1 MKSALRIQFSVPK
14 YAGNHETGTSSI
26 KIGNIRRLVPRLKS
40 LHLNGETSSSPRIS
54 QIRKSHARVSP
65 IKFFQFFQLLKILA
79 RRWKDAL
86 LRNKSQ
92 KGDILEYPN
101 FPSCKMFETKNLK
114 NDSRKA
120 EKAPTSFLP
129 HDALDKSS
137 SCVRNDLSGPV
148 HDQTSLKTATTCHK
162 YVNSR
167 PNASQIP
174 LLADL
179 TLVKLKPI
187 LLLLLL
193 LLLPLSK
200 DKI

>member
-101 FPSCKMFETKNLK
+101 FPSVKCSKRKIWKMIREKL
-114 NDSRKA
+114 RKLQLLSSPTMHSTNPHPA
-120 EKAPTSFLP
+120 LGTICLAPYTIKHP
-129 HDALDKSS
+129 
-137 SCVRNDLSGPV
+137 
-148 HDQTSLKTATTCHK
+148 
-162 YVNSR
+162 SR
-167 PNASQIP
+167 PRLRATSTWTVVQMP
-174 LLADL
+174 RKFLFS
-179 TLVKLKPI
+179 PI
-187 LLLLLL
+187 S
-193 LLLPLSK
+193 PS
-200 DKI
+200 